1 MYYIGTYNQ
10 CKYYIDKVD
19 VRENYNGITST
30 WAKPLR
36 SFEDSEKY
44 AVVKHEKYDHS
55 NMVLV
60 ESLPNEFVD
69 NVEN

>member
-19 VRENYNGITST
+19 VGENYNGITST

-36 SFEDSEKY
+36 SFEDATRY
-44 AVVKHEKYDHS
+44 AVLKHDKYEHT
-55 NMVLV
+55 NMTKV
-60 ESLPNEFVD
+60 ESLPDEFV
-69 NVEN
+69 NTQE